1 MAHRVRF
8 PEQFELKLSYNAA
21 VDSQSSVN
29 KTNYVES
36 TIRIDQK
43 TNRMMVDTNFS
54 TLSLAPLELASYML
68 DFENKVIFLKQ
79 KDSCV
84 FYDIIKGEK

>member
-54 TLSLAPLELASYML
+54 TLSLAPQELASYML

-84 FYDIIKGEK
+84 YYDIIKGEK